1 MALLTRPEAEALL
14 AELEALALPSY
25 APALRRLRDGLR
37 ADLGRIRGTAA
48 RFMNTGAVAE
58 GP

>member
-1 MALLTRPEAEALL
+1 MALLTRPEAAALL
-14 AELEALALPSY
+14 AELEALPDPP
-25 APALRRLRDGLR
+25 PALRRLRDGLR
-37 ADLGRIRGTAA
+37 ADLARTQGTAA